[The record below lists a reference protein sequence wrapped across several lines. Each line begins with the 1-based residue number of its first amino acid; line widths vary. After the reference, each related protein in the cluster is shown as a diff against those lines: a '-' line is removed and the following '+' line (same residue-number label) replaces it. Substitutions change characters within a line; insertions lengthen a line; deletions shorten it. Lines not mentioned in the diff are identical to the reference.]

1 MRQAEGGHLLHGIS
15 VKGCAKTPFKVGLIK
30 SMPSAS
36 SYAMRNALC
45 ALHYSGVEDV
55 MLNCFMQWPRERQ
68 DQRAKTGTTAHVHC
82 RSVWRYAIAKFL
94 IARPAIIVH
103 SNFFGG

>member
-15 VKGCAKTPFKVGLIK
+15 VKGCAKTPFKVWLIK

-36 SYAMRNALC
+36 SYVMRNALC
-45 ALHYSGVEDV
+45 TLHYSGVEDV

-68 DQRAKTGTTAHVHC
+68 DQRAKQERPPTSTVD
-82 RSVWRYAIAKFL
+82 RYGAML
-94 IARPAIIVH
+94 
-103 SNFFGG
+103 SLNS